1 LVALQAENS
10 ELWAKTNAQAETARA
25 ADESRTNETSRLKT
39 ELDQAYSD
47 KAELN
52 NRLIDAQAGAES
64 AAQHV
69 ATLTAQ
75 VALYFGSSCP

>member
-1 LVALQAENS
+1 MVALQAENS

-64 AAQHV
+64 AAQRV

>member
-1 LVALQAENS
+1 MALQAENS
-10 ELWAKTNAQAETARA
+10 ELWAKTNDQAETARA

-39 ELDQAYSD
+39 ELDQAHSD

-52 NRLIDAQAGAES
+52 NRLIDAQAGAKS

-75 VALYFGSSCP
+75 VALDLGSSCP